1 MDWNRLVETQHG
13 AFSLTQARA
22 AGRDSAWLTRH
33 VRAGRLD
40 RGLPGVY
47 LVGGSPRTRS
57 QRVNEVLLW
66 AGPDA
71 CLSHTTAAHFL
82 GLDVAE
88 HTTVHVTTPRNLR
101 PDEKWIKVHRLSL
114 PSCDVTQVR
123 GLQMTTMPRTV
134 IDVASLM
141 EEEALDIALDSAI
154 RQGMPRAT
162 FLARFAEVSR
172 ARRPGTAVLRRLI
185 EERETEQGL
194 PGSAFERRLLRLIR
208 KQGLPLP
215 VSQYPIST
223 DTMRAFIDFAYP
235 EFGVAIEADGYR
247 WHGGRAAFER
257 DRRRSSEL
265 ASWGWRIL
273 HITWLQLKYEHERV
287 AARIRRALSTP
298 GVTSLRS

>member
-1 MDWNRLVETQHG
+1 MDWNRCVETQHG

-22 AGRDSAWLTRH
+22 GGRDSAWLTRSIK
-33 VRAGRLD
+33 AGRLE

-47 LVGGSPRTRS
+47 LLRGSPRTRS
-57 QRVNEVLLW
+57 QRLHEVLLW

-71 CLSHTTAAHFL
+71 CLSHATAAHFL

-114 PSCDVTQVR
+114 PSCDVTEAR
-123 GLQMTTMPRTV
+123 GLRMTTMPRTV

-141 EEEALDIALDSAI
+141 KEEALDIALDSAI
-154 RQGMPRAT
+154 RRGMPRDT
-162 FLARFAEVSR
+162 FLARFVDLSR
-172 ARRPGTAVLRRLI
+172 ARPPGAALLRRLI

-215 VSQYPIST
+215 VSQYPVST

-235 EFGVAIEADGYR
+235 EFGIAIEADGYR

-257 DRRRSSEL
+257 DRDRSSEL

-273 HITWLQLKYEHERV
+273 QVTWLQLKYDPGRV

-298 GVTSLRS
+298 GVTFLRS